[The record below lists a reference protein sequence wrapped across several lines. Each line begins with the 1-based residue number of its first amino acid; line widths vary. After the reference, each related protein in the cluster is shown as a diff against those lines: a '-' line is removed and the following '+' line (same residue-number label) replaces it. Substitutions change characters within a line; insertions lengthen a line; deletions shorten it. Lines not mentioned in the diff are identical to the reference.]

1 LVSIEPYKPA
11 QQLPFL
17 KTRYLWQERKVHDLV
32 AEMWA
37 ADIAKSDDFGKNKPS
52 NMMLPIKKRAKV

>member
-1 LVSIEPYKPA
+1 
-11 QQLPFL
+11 
-17 KTRYLWQERKVHDLV
+17 
-32 AEMWA
+32 MWA